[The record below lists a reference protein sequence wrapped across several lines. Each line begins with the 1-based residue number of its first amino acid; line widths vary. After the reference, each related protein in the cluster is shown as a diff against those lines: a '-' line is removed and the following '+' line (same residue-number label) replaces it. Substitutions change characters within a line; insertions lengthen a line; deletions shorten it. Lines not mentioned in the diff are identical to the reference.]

1 MAHPTLAIEFGF
13 DRLAAVHWARAGAV
27 EDIAIEA
34 LPPGAI
40 VPSPVDS
47 NLVDVAAVRSALT
60 SICTRLHAKDEEVT
74 LLIPDP
80 VIRVFVQHFEE
91 FPRSPQDALP
101 ILRWKL
107 KKSIPF
113 AIDETLISY
122 MRQAPREN
130 GVDIVTAL
138 ARESIVREYDAAA
151 ESVNLRAGV
160 ILSSALASVALLEGH
175 KPVLMARVSDTTLST
190 AIVRD
195 GVLCGYRC
203 TELPAR
209 GKDLTP
215 KMLLDEIF
223 PIAAFYQDSWH
234 ENIHAVRLA
243 GLGGRLPEFVGPLE
257 AEFRCHVQ
265 SLLLSAR
272 SEGFLPVSAQ
282 PLVDRELEGLA
293 GWMLHHE

>member
-1 MAHPTLAIEFGF
+1 MAHPALAIEFDF
-13 DRLAAVHWARAGAV
+13 DRLVGVRWDRTGAV
-27 EDIAIEA
+27 EDIAIET

-47 NLVDVAAVRSALT
+47 NLVDVEAVHGALT
-60 SICTRLHAKDEEVT
+60 SICNRLHAKDEEVT

-91 FPRSPQDALP
+91 FPRSAQDALP

-113 AIDETLISY
+113 AIDETLISF
-122 MRQAPREN
+122 MRQMPREN
-130 GVDIVTAL
+130 GVDIVTAI

-151 ESVNLRAGV
+151 EFVNLHAGV
-160 ILSSALASVALLEGH
+160 ILSSSLASVALLEGQ
-175 KPVLMARVSDTTLST
+175 KPILVARVSGTTLST

-195 GVLCGYRC
+195 GVLCAYRC

-209 GKDLTP
+209 GKDLMP

-223 PIAAFYQDSWH
+223 PIAAFYQDTWH
-234 ENIHAVRLA
+234 ESIHEVRLA
-243 GLGGRLPEFVGPLE
+243 GLGGRLPEFVGSLE
-257 AEFRCHVQ
+257 AEFHCQVQ

-272 SEGFLPVSAQ
+272 SDGFLPVSAQ